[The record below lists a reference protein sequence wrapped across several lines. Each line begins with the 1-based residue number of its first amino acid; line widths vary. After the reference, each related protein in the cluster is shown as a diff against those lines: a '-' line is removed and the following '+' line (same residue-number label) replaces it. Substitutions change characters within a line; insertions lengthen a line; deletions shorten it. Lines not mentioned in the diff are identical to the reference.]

1 MGRFRLS
8 GSILVILV
16 LAGCRGDEEGASRGK
31 TATPS
36 LVVTLTPEAI
46 RTAGIQTAVV
56 GETRLPTVLPLTG
69 SLAAK
74 PWLPEEEK
82 ALSDAESAD
91 AKRRLSEAT
100 FERLSRLHSEGIAA
114 RQDLDAARADRDQ
127 ARAAATQ
134 ADAVR
139 ANLGLS
145 ADSRVVESRAKIW
158 GLASL
163 PERDL
168 ARVREGESVE
178 ISTTAFPGRRFQ
190 GKVVGVSRSADPET
204 RSFTVRIAVEDPG
217 SRLHPQMLATFG
229 IAIPE
234 PEGLAVPRSAI
245 LLEGSGSFV
254 YVAEDHRFRK
264 QAVTTGASTPDEVA
278 VREGLSAG
286 QRVVVRGAEILE
298 SERLKAQLRPADED

>member
-1 MGRFRLS
+1 MGRFRLPS
-8 GSILVILV
+8 FLLLILI
-16 LAGCRGDEEGASRGK
+16 LAGCGGGEKEESSGK
-31 TATPS
+31 PATPS
-36 LVVTLTPEAI
+36 LVVRLTPEAI
-46 RTAGIQTAVV
+46 RTAGIQIAVV
-56 GETRLPTVLPLTG
+56 GEMVLPAVLSLTG
-69 SLAAK
+69 TLAAR
-74 PWLPEEEK
+74 PWLPEEQA
-82 ALSDAESAD
+82 ALTDAESAD
-91 AKRRLSEAT
+91 AKLRLAEAN
-100 FERLSRLHSEGIAA
+100 FGRLSRLYTDGVAA
-114 RQDLDAARADRDQ
+114 RQDRDTARAARDQ
-127 ARAAATQ
+127 AGAEAAQ
-134 ADAVR
+134 ADARR

-145 ADSRVVESRAKIW
+145 ADSRALERRAKIW

-163 PERDL
+163 PEGDL

-178 ISTTAFPGRRFQ
+178 ITTTAFPGHRFQ

-204 RSFTVRIAVEDPG
+204 RSFTVRIAVEDPE
-217 SRLHPQMLATFG
+217 SRLRPQMLATFG

-264 QAVTTGASTPDEVA
+264 QAVVTGASTPDELA
-278 VREGLSAG
+278 VLEGLSAG